1 MTEGTLHYHANQ
13 KQKKVH
19 ATKGPKRM
27 KPRREVPDVSPKDE
41 IIKVNIDLSETMLR
55 ELDQVAILLN
65 ISRQAV
71 IKNFIKDGLDRHFLG
86 QKARLSYEG

>member
-1 MTEGTLHYHANQ
+1 MTEGIVREHATQ
-13 KQKKVH
+13 KQKKIH
-19 ATKGPKRM
+19 DREQKRT
-27 KPRREVPDVSPKDE
+27 KPRREVPDVAPKDE

-71 IKNFIKDGLDRHFLG
+71 IKNFIKDGLDRHFMG
-86 QKARLSYEG
+86 QKARF